1 VGLLTKD
8 YISWALHSME
18 ANLED
23 GEQNSD
29 LTINEEVATLNS
41 FILMNAKTKQFLK
54 EKQAQSFSAE
64 LSLRNMLS
72 SNSSLDLSTLETF
85 WFGTEYSIVDFM
97 ATNNTNISKL
107 LSVRCDGTAV
117 NIGIKGGVI
126 RLI

>member
-8 YISWALHSME
+8 YISRALHSME

-54 EKQAQSFSAE
+54 EKQAQSFIAE
-64 LSLRNMLS
+64 LSLRNMS

-85 WFGTEYSIVDFM
+85 QFGTKYSIVDFM

-117 NIGIKGGVI
+117 NIGIKDGVI
-126 RLI
+126 RFI